1 MIRWE
6 KHGTKWLEAI
16 DKPRSRYQVWRRGN
30 KWAAAIAHWAP
41 IPIRKP
47 PQNLSMHDTPAQAMA
62 ACLTHQ
68 QQKRLEATNG

>member
-16 DKPRSRYQVWRRGN
+16 DKPRSRYQVWRRGS
-30 KWAAAIAHWAP
+30 KWAAAIAHWGPGLISA
-41 IPIRKP
+41 

-68 QQKRLEATNG
+68 QQKRQEAANG

>member
-30 KWAAAIAHWAP
+30 KWAAAIAPMRGPGLAP
-41 IPIRKP
+41 H
-47 PQNLSMHDTPAQAMA
+47 NLSMHDTPAQAMS

-68 QQKRLEATNG
+68 QQKRLEAKNG